1 MVVKQSSP
9 FTISHTSAV
18 IREFYCA
25 AHCLNKGNLIC
36 NSCRVSL
43 CLVDRA
49 NKKSPNKNT
58 ETTVRG
64 GFPESPVLNGE
75 FPDEDLLHLK
85 RVDTCMNKI
94 DLLRFDK
101 TYKKKKKKIK
111 KRCC

>member
-1 MVVKQSSP
+1 MKQSSQ
-9 FTISHTSAV
+9 TIHYSLIQRAV

-58 ETTVRG
+58 ETMGRG
-64 GFPESPVLNGE
+64 GSDWISRCMLLLESPVLNGDFVE
-75 FPDEDLLHLK
+75 SLLEEDLLHFK
-85 RVDTCMNKI
+85 RVDTDINKV
-94 DLLRFDK
+94 DSL
-101 TYKKKKKKIK
+101 
-111 KRCC
+111 